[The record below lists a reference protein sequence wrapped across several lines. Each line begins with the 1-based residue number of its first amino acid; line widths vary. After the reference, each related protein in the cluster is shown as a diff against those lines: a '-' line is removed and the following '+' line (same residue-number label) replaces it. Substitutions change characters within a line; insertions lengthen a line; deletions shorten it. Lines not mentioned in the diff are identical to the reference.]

1 MPLQSSG
8 AISLNEMHIEAG
20 GSSGTLCTI
29 NDSDIRGL
37 ISKGSGATMSFNEWY
52 GASAAG
58 LYNSSSI
65 NYVGSHYQTTGGVTT
80 QTLSAGATGSWNAY
94 NSSNFLSPLAGWDRY
109 IAIIWTAYNV
119 NNVSAHASGATYDG
133 NSMNGYTY
141 SGNSGGAYCSAGAF
155 YIVDNSSTTLRN
167 TVISFTSSYTTGGCV
182 ASLYMFYA
190 KGTASFS
197 LAGANTTGTAAISRN
212 RTTTAP
218 SIIFGAYSTYNS
230 ATGTWASP
238 MTSIINN
245 LDLAAGERHHHAYTV
260 VNTSAS
266 TTTTPQMTAS
276 LYSSFSFRVTVAGAL
291 SFS

>member
-1 MPLQSSG
+1 MPLQTSG
-8 AISLNEMHIEAG
+8 AISLNDIHIEAG
-20 GSSGTLCTI
+20 GSSGTTCTI

-65 NYVGSHYQTTGGVTT
+65 NYIGSHYQTASGVAV
-80 QTLSAGATGSWNAY
+80 QTLSAGATGSWYAY
-94 NSSNFLSPLAGWDRY
+94 NSGNFLSPLAGWDRY
-109 IAIIWTAYNV
+109 IAIIWTAYNA
-119 NNVSAHASGATYDG
+119 NGVSAHATGAEYDG
-133 NSMNGYTY
+133 NSMSGYTY
-141 SGNSGGAYCSAGAF
+141 AGGGVSVTCSGGVF
-155 YIVDNSSTTLRN
+155 YIVDNSSTNLRSTN
-167 TVISFTSSYTTGGCV
+167 IYFTSYNLGGCV

-190 KGTASFS
+190 KGTPSHSVVGASTN
-197 LAGANTTGTAAISRN
+197 GGTAAISRS

-245 LDLAAGERHHHAYTV
+245 LDLASGERHHHAYTV

-266 TTTTPQMTAS
+266 TTTTPAMTAS
-276 LYSSFSFRVTVAGAL
+276 LYSSFSVRTTIASNL
-291 SFS
+291 SFT

>member
-8 AISLNEMHIEAG
+8 AISLNDIHIEAG
-20 GSSGTLCTI
+20 GSSGTTASL

-37 ISKGSGATMSFNEWY
+37 IGKSSGAASSFSEFY
-52 GASAAG
+52 GASGAG

-109 IAIIWTAYNV
+109 IAVIWTAYNA

-141 SGNSGGAYCSAGAF
+141 AANSGGVYCSAGAF

-167 TVISFTSSYTTGGCV
+167 TVISFTSSYNTGGCV

-190 KGTASFS
+190 KGTASYGAS
-197 LAGANTTGTAAISRN
+197 GANTIGTAAISAS

-245 LDLAAGERHHHAYTV
+245 LDLAAKERHHHAYTV

-276 LYSSFSFRVTVAGAL
+276 LYSTFSFRVAIAGAL